1 MEAAFENIWHNI
13 EEHEGESFITCDEEE
28 FSYQVLGCCIDINN
42 GEVKIPRKDFYM
54 IYLLETMEDVDDLDK
69 IEMPRYTRKIMTDRR
84 IISGE

>member
-54 IYLLETMEDVDDLDK
+54 IYLLETMEDVDDLTAGA
-69 IEMPRYTRKIMTDRR
+69 RRTRSNYSDRR
-84 IISGE
+84 CGQCR